1 MVRGE
6 ASNKLVLDLPD
17 EVGTW
22 VATMESELVELIKN
36 HSQFQTS

>member
-22 VATMESELVELIKN
+22 TMESELVELIKN
-36 HSQFQTS
+36 QCQFQTS